1 MKLSS
6 YYIKALDAV
15 LLILFC
21 CFIYWL
27 SDQTSLPTPLKF
39 PHQDKVMH
47 IGAYFILTFFTIR
60 AFRHFGLTLPLLLT
74 SCLIFSSLYGA
85 SDEWHQSF
93 VKGRSSEIADWL
105 ADTLGAVF
113 LLVFYYFYE
122 IYYRNG
128 SGSNL

>member
-6 YYIKALDAV
+6 HYIKALDTV

-21 CFIYWL
+21 SFIYWL

-47 IGAYFILTFFTIR
+47 MGAYFILTFFVVRT
-60 AFRHFGLTLPLLLT
+60 FRHLKLSYWELII
-74 SCLIFSSLYGA
+74 SSLIFASAYGA

-93 VKGRSSEIADWL
+93 VIGRSSELSDWL
-105 ADTLGAVF
+105 ADTLGAI
-113 LLVFYYFYE
+113 LLLCSYQLLRWYQK
-122 IYYRNG
+122 
-128 SGSNL
+128 SNH